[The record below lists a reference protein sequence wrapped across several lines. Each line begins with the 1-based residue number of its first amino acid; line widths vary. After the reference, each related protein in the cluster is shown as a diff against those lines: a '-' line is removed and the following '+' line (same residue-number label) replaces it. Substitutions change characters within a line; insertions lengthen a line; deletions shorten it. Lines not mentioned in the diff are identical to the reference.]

1 MSILTRYLLKQH
13 ARPFLFALSAL
24 TCFELIRQIARKLGD
39 LMGKGLPWTV
49 ILEFFLLTIPFL
61 IAITLWG
68 SSCGR
73 SSPPPPWW
81 PSSRSCSAIRSCP
94 APTTG
99 CAA

>member
-49 ILEFFLLTIPFL
+49 ILEFFLLTIRVEENCPNG
-61 IAITLWG
+61 IATKTDIN
-68 SSCGR
+68 SI
-73 SSPPPPWW
+73 
-81 PSSRSCSAIRSCP
+81 SR
-94 APTTG
+94 
-99 CAA
+99 